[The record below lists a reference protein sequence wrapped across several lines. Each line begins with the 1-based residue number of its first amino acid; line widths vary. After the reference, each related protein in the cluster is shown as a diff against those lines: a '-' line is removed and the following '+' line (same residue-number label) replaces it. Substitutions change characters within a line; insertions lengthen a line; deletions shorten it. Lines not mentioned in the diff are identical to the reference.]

1 MNRQKNKAFSLVEI
15 LISIFI
21 FLLFVV
27 FFMSF
32 SSNYKYNIEYI
43 ENNVWVWYL
52 LWDTSDFFSYTWNL
66 NPWNTYLYF
75 SGWYFLT
82 WTEINLNKFWKIAAS
97 EDRIFKRKIISST
110 WSFSFTSS
118 TAKSLTWIIYKN
130 DVLID
135 TSLCQTSYC
144 NTFKITE

>member
-66 NPWNTYLYF
+66 NPWTTYLYF

-82 WTEINLNKFWKIAAS
+82 WTEINLNKFWKIASS